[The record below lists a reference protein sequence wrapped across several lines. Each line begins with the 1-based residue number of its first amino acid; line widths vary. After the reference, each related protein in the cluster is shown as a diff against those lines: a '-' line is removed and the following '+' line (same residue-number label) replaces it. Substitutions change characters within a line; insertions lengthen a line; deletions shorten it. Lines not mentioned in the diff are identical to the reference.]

1 MRVCWGFSTS
11 AARAL
16 PNHGGLTPPAL
27 ALHEC
32 ASAGDLRFPVHT
44 RYLTTGAYAPR
55 SSCTCVCASQKSPFH
70 RQTFAPANRSGGR
83 EPAVDLGSASL
94 MATSHTRSATD
105 SRAAKERRA
114 CMFQVLPS
122 KQAIRR
128 NRYRSHATRPAERS
142 CLAELSCAKLD
153 HPHVRRSAE
162 RPLKLAIGQIG
173 KWSFRGTGLE
183 NALRRLPRLFVCS
196 GQMVFLR
203 HRVRQ
208 ASANGK
214 NQSAAKRN
222 LRVCERLAAPRVHP
236 RVNHCLRRTARSGY
250 CRASG

>member
-1 MRVCWGFSTS
+1 MSLNG
-11 AARAL
+11 ARFFQHALVL

-27 ALHEC
+27 
-32 ASAGDLRFPVHT
+32 G
-44 RYLTTGAYAPR
+44 
-55 SSCTCVCASQKSPFH
+55 CTCVCASRKSPFH
-70 RQTFAPANRSGGR
+70 RHTFAPANRSGGR
-83 EPAVDLGSASL
+83 EPAVDLGSASV

-128 NRYRSHATRPAERS
+128 NRYRSHATRLAERS

-173 KWSFRGTGLE
+173 KWSFCGTELE
-183 NALRRLPRLFVCS
+183 NALRRLPRFFVCS

-203 HRVRQ
+203 HRVKQ

-222 LRVCERLAAPRVHP
+222 SRVCERLAAPRVHP

>member
-1 MRVCWGFSTS
+1 MSLNGARFFQHAVRVTEP
-11 AARAL
+11 R
-16 PNHGGLTPPAL
+16 
-27 ALHEC
+27 
-32 ASAGDLRFPVHT
+32 
-44 RYLTTGAYAPR
+44 GAYAPR
-55 SSCTCVCASQKSPFH
+55 SWLYTRLCIAKVAIS
-70 RQTFAPANRSGGR
+70 PAN
-83 EPAVDLGSASL
+83 V
-94 MATSHTRSATD
+94 
-105 SRAAKERRA
+105 RAFKQERQA
-114 CMFQVLPS
+114 CMFQVLPN

-162 RPLKLAIGQIG
+162 PSSKLAIGQIG
-173 KWSFRGTGLE
+173 KWSFCGTELE

-203 HRVRQ
+203 HRVKQ

-222 LRVCERLAAPRVHP
+222 SRVCERLAVPRVHP
-236 RVNHCLRRTARSGY
+236 RVNHCLRRTARVRGT
-250 CRASG
+250 AEHQDE

>member
-1 MRVCWGFSTS
+1 
-11 AARAL
+11 
-16 PNHGGLTPPAL
+16 
-27 ALHEC
+27 
-32 ASAGDLRFPVHT
+32 
-44 RYLTTGAYAPR
+44 
-55 SSCTCVCASQKSPFH
+55 
-70 RQTFAPANRSGGR
+70 
-83 EPAVDLGSASL
+83 
-94 MATSHTRSATD
+94 
-105 SRAAKERRA
+105 
-114 CMFQVLPS
+114 MFQVLPS

-128 NRYRSHATRPAERS
+128 NRYRSHAIRLAERS

-173 KWSFRGTGLE
+173 KWSFCGTELE
-183 NALRRLPRLFVCS
+183 NALRRLPRFLVCS

-203 HRVRQ
+203 HRVKQ

-222 LRVCERLAAPRVHP
+222 SRVCERLAAPRVHP
-236 RVNHCLRRTARSGY
+236 RVNHCLRRTTRSGY